1 MKTHRSLTW
10 ALAVT
15 LAGVA
20 GFVVV
25 TLAPQTAE
33 AVRTFRRA
41 DMVCVDK
48 TVSPGLVV
56 AGVANTLT
64 YVVTVRNSGNRT
76 ANDVVVTDTLPPE
89 IPATATFVSATPSQ
103 GTCDAP
109 TGDPLTLTCDLGSL
123 AAGAEATVT
132 IVVDVTAAEGDRFRN
147 FASVSTSSTESNTTN
162 NGGAGSDCDVRVIV
176 EVVGTP
182 SLVCLSKTATPPTLD
197 EGVSDDVLYR
207 VTIQNNGTADATNVQ
222 VKDTLTV
229 SKNVIFVSSNIG
241 GNCGLTAGDSLP
253 SGTVITCDIGTLAA
267 GVMAIVDITVNVP
280 TPGSGETFANSAVA
294 MADGP
299 ISSNVCPVTVT
310 VIAEGGGGEGCT
322 PGGWRNNEGAWGPT
336 GLNFLDLF
344 DATFGFGF
352 DTNPDLVLGETGPG
366 EHDGSIWARG
376 GGLKKVQRHGTA
388 CLLNALHPDVDYDL
402 TAAQCIAIVLA
413 GGSAGGFDIN
423 DVVDFNEQGCDVLS
437 TP

>member
-89 IPATATFVSATPSQ
+89 LGGGTATFVSATPSQ
-103 GTCDAP
+103 GTCGAP
-109 TGDPLTLTCDLGSL
+109 VDIPPLTLTCDLGSL
-123 AAGAEATVT
+123 AGGAQATVT

-162 NGGAGSDCDVRVIV
+162 NGGAGSDCDVRVFV

-253 SGTVITCDIGTLAA
+253 SGTVITCDVGTLAA

-310 VIAEGGGGEGCT
+310 VIDRGEEACT
-322 PGGWRNNEGAWGPT
+322 PGFWRNHHDLWPDPANPGDDFGAEFGVSLPFGNVNST
-336 GLNFLDLF
+336 KTLDEAVHL
-344 DATFGFGF
+344 
-352 DTNPDLVLGETGPG
+352 
-366 EHDGSIWARG
+366 G
-376 GGLKKVQRHGTA
+376 GGNCKKLLRHGTA
-388 CLLNALHPDVDYDL
+388 AYLNALF
-402 TAAQCIAIVLA
+402 
-413 GGSAGGFDIN
+413 GGFSLSVAEVIQKIQDAFAGSGDCQPEANEFGVAN
-423 DVVDFNEQGCDVLS
+423 DNKICLVD
-437 TP
+437 